1 MERLS
6 SSEQEIDRQRAS
18 ILSSGNDSS
27 PVVDDQPV
35 GLNRVTIPAITSSF
49 ENRERGDRS
58 LGEDTE
64 HELSLS
70 RQDDSDMSEEESICP
85 RGTSNHAQSQLM
97 ENEEA
102 KNDSMQGLA

>member
-1 MERLS
+1 MERQS
-6 SSEQEIDRQRAS
+6 SNEQEIDRQRAF

-27 PVVDDQPV
+27 PLADDQPV
-35 GLNRVTIPAITSSF
+35 GLNRVTIPAITSSS
-49 ENRERGDRS
+49 ENRECGDMG

-70 RQDDSDMSEEESICP
+70 RQDDSDMSEEESI
-85 RGTSNHAQSQLM
+85 SNQAQSPMQLM

-102 KNDSMQGLA
+102 KNDPMQELA